1 MNIEDQKA
9 DIEREKVNIKDQK
22 ADIETEKLD
31 IENLF
36 TKFLHFSEFTCFFL
50 LFMLL

>member
-1 MNIEDQKA
+1 MNIE
-9 DIEREKVNIKDQK
+9 DQK

-36 TKFLHFSEFTCFFL
+36 TKFLHFSAFTCLFL